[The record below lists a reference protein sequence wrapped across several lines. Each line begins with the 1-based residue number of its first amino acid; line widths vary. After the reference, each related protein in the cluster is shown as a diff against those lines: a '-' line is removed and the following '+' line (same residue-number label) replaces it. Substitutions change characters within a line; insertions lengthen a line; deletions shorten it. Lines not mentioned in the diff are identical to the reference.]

1 HVHPNLQEYPN
12 ASLFVEEFEEYK
24 KQAFDYAKE
33 NGCLAAD
40 FLPALT
46 EEDQKSLPLIS
57 IYLVGIGF
65 FIEGLLQMIPYIMF
79 ISSSRMMKSVSGM
92 MIMVLALINGGV
104 AVMRH

>member
-1 HVHPNLQEYPN
+1 
-12 ASLFVEEFEEYK
+12 
-24 KQAFDYAKE
+24 AKE

-46 EEDQKSLPLIS
+46 EEDQKSFLLIS

-65 FIEGLLQMIPYIMF
+65 FIEGLLQMNPYIMF

-104 AVMRH
+104 GVMRH